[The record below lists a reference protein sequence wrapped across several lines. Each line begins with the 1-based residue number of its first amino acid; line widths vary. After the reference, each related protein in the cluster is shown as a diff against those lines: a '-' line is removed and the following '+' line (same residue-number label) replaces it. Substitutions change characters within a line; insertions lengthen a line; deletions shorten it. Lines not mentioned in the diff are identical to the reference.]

1 MATITVLIPV
11 GERRQAT
18 LSVPP
23 LPADLRGLTVGFVDN
38 TKHNFDLLVQE
49 MGALLKE
56 RFGVKAVVHRRKA
69 NASTAAAPPS
79 GLIGTTV
86 FQNLAVS
93 EMAALG
99 ATGLPLLVI
108 QHPLGGEKPEAVS
121 RRALQ
126 AVEQLA
132 SLLGST

>member
-1 MATITVLIPV
+1 M
-11 GERRQAT
+11 
-18 LSVPP
+18 
-23 LPADLRGLTVGFVDN
+23 
-38 TKHNFDLLVQE
+38 
-49 MGALLKE
+49 
-56 RFGVKAVVHRRKA
+56 
-69 NASTAAAPPS
+69 
-79 GLIGTTV
+79 